1 MKNWASTQKT
11 VARSSGEAE
20 YYALVKVLAEAL
32 GFQSVARD
40 LGWEMP
46 IRIWIDSSAAKG
58 IASRA
63 GLGKLRHLEVSFL
76 WVQQAL
82 KEKKFVLRK
91 IAGDKNPADVLTKP
105 LSASEMGAK
114 MKAVGAVA
122 MRRAQPKRWADM
134 TAEDD
139 SCWS

>member
-1 MKNWASTQKT
+1 M
-11 VARSSGEAE
+11 
-20 YYALVKVLAEAL
+20 KVLAEAL

-40 LGWEMP
+40 LGWQMP

-82 KEKKFVLRK
+82 KDKKFVLRK

-105 LSASEMGAK
+105 LSANEMSAK
-114 MKAVGAVA
+114 MEAVGAVA
-122 MRRAQPKRWADM
+122 MRRVQPVRPRWADM
-134 TAEDD
+134 TGEDEHW
-139 SCWS
+139 WS